1 MPALYFYK
9 NFEGAPDGLVDLA
22 DDPQASYQ
30 VWKIGRHSDN
40 DIVILDKRISR
51 YCVIISHRLIRN
63 PNGGWSD
70 YFYLEDLSSH
80 NGIWL
85 NGVKLAP
92 NDPSPLRPTDKIC
105 FGWADAKAAFEAAYL
120 LVPTDSKGQK
130 ELSELLSE
138 ASKKLIVEQKREKN
152 VWQKAFKKGSKGE
165 GDLYTSKKDDDS
177 QVTNGSS
184 SPETAAPT
192 KIDPKNK
199 DVSKENQL
207 WKAENFFS
215 GHMFG
220 SFVFMGVLGL
230 LGTAAY
236 WWSRRRR

>member
-92 NDPSPLRPTDKIC
+92 NDPSPLRPKDKIC
-105 FGWADAKAAFEAAYL
+105 FGWADAKAAFLRGADDTL
-120 LVPTDSKGQK
+120 DDGIWQQPGWPTND
-130 ELSELLSE
+130 ELLFDALQRSVVSPAGTI
-138 ASKKLIVEQKREKN
+138 ASR
-152 VWQKAFKKGSKGE
+152 
-165 GDLYTSKKDDDS
+165 
-177 QVTNGSS
+177 
-184 SPETAAPT
+184 
-192 KIDPKNK
+192 IDPDKPIVAEIDNPWELIAWI
-199 DVSKENQL
+199 VASL
-207 WKAENFFS
+207 WEKVEPLPVWAR
-215 GHMFG
+215 FG
-220 SFVFMGVLGL
+220 IFGTLALAGVVIL
-230 LGTAAY
+230 Y
-236 WWSRRRR
+236 EWVR

>member
-1 MPALYFYK
+1 MSNSELWKAIIDHGIMSYDKMKDLKVKSLRIIGKSELQRK
-9 NFEGAPDGLVDLA
+9 NF
-22 DDPQASYQ
+22 
-30 VWKIGRHSDN
+30 
-40 DIVILDKRISR
+40 
-51 YCVIISHRLIRN
+51 
-63 PNGGWSD
+63 
-70 YFYLEDLSSH
+70 LE
-80 NGIWL
+80 
-85 NGVKLAP
+85 
-92 NDPSPLRPTDKIC
+92 
-105 FGWADAKAAFEAAYL
+105 AKAAFEAAYL